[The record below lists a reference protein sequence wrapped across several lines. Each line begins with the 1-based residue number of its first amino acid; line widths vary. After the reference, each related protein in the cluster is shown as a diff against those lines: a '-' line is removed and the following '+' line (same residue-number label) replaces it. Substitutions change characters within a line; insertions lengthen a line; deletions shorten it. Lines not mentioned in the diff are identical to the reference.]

1 MMIAKI
7 LGDTWSRTGKTARG
21 RKSNLQSVQKGGHS
35 ALCKRDGHVST
46 KCCLTVKIPTKE
58 EKKISWWLLQILEL
72 PPSPT
77 QYLRFELFF
86 SPSFS
91 FFLRDEEVGMDVS
104 WFRCCPNVPSPLPQM
119 FPLENH
125 PQVSCASLNLRGRG
139 APGAT

>member
-72 PPSPT
+72 PPPQPNT
-77 QYLRFELFF
+77 FALNFFFPPPFLFF
-86 SPSFS
+86 
-91 FFLRDEEVGMDVS
+91 
-104 WFRCCPNVPSPLPQM
+104 
-119 FPLENH
+119 
-125 PQVSCASLNLRGRG
+125 
-139 APGAT
+139 